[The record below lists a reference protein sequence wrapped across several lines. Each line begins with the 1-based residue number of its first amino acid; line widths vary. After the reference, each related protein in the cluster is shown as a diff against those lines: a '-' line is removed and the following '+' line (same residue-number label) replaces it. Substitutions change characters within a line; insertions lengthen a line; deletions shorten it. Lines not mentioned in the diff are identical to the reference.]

1 MDKFVRLQYVRIS
14 DLGYPYYASEGML
27 QLLYVVVFFITYLIF
42 SPRTLYQAPP
52 SSALVLMGVVITVQ
66 NQAEWTWFREPVL
79 GNKGTSLY

>member
-1 MDKFVRLQYVRIS
+1 MYVFLTWVIHI
-14 DLGYPYYASEGML
+14 ML
-27 QLLYVVVFFITYLIF
+27 LKACCSCYTWSFFNTYLIF

-52 SSALVLMGVVITVQ
+52 SSALVLTGVVITVQ